1 MYIGT
6 RTYIVISVSGI
17 TNKKKFSSNHSTEKH
32 RQQLYNYE
40 TIYQQL
46 QSSSRLA
53 VDLKK

>member
-17 TNKKKFSSNHSTEKH
+17 TKRNFRQITVQKNI
-32 RQQLYNYE
+32 RQQVYNYE